1 MNTNSTT
8 RAVDDYERI
17 AHAITFI
24 EKNFR
29 RQPGLDEIAASVHL
43 SEHHFQRLFSRWV
56 GISPKR
62 FLQYLTKEYAK
73 KVMEKSRSL
82 LEVTFEAGLS
92 SPGRL
97 HELFVTC
104 EAMTPGEYKSEGQ
117 GLVIFYGFHPTPFGE
132 CLLAATARGICAL
145 YFVKKDRKQTLALLR
160 EKWRRAELQHDP
172 QKTQPYVARIFYP
185 SPKKKQPPL
194 HLLVSGTNFQ
204 IKVWEALLHI
214 PRGARVS
221 YADLAR
227 YLGAPQAARAVGN
240 AVAHNAITYLIPCH
254 RVVRKAGEL
263 GGYSGGA
270 TRKKVLLAWE
280 AAKAEERLD

>member
-1 MNTNSTT
+1 MNTIKTT
-8 RAVDDYERI
+8 RALEDYERI
-17 AHAITFI
+17 ADAITFI

-29 RQPGLDEIAASVHL
+29 RQPGLNEIAASVHL

-73 KVMEKSRSL
+73 KVMAQSSSL
-82 LEVTFEAGLS
+82 LDVTFESGLS

-104 EAMTPGEYKSEGQ
+104 EAMTPGEYKSAGE

-132 CLLAATARGICAL
+132 CLLATTERGICAL
-145 YFVKKDRKQTLALLR
+145 HFVKHERKQTLALVR
-160 EKWRRAELQHDP
+160 AKWRRAQFENEP
-172 QKTQPYVARIFYP
+172 AKTQPYIARIFYP
-185 SPKKKQPPL
+185 TPKMKQSPL
-194 HLLVSGTNFQ
+194 HVLVSGTNFQ
-204 IKVWEALLHI
+204 IKVWEALLNI

-254 RVVRKAGEL
+254 RVVRKAGAL
-263 GGYSGGA
+263 GEYSGGV

-280 AAKAEERLD
+280 AAKAEERLR

>member
-1 MNTNSTT
+1 MNTIKAT
-8 RAVDDYERI
+8 RALDDYERI
-17 AHAITFI
+17 ANAITFI

-29 RQPGLDEIAASVHL
+29 RQPELSEIAASVHL

-73 KVMEKSRSL
+73 KVMAQSSSL
-82 LEVTFEAGLS
+82 LDVTFESGLS

-104 EAMTPGEYKSEGQ
+104 EAMTPGEYKSAGE
-117 GLVIFYGFHPTPFGE
+117 GLVIYYGFHPTPFGE
-132 CLLAATARGICAL
+132 CLLATTERGICAL
-145 YFVKKDRKQTLALLR
+145 HFVKKDRKQTLALLR
-160 EKWRRAELQHDP
+160 AKWRRAQLQNAPD
-172 QKTQPYVARIFYP
+172 KTQPYITRIFYP
-185 SPKKKQPPL
+185 KPKTKQSSL
-194 HLLVSGTNFQ
+194 HVLISGTNFQ

-214 PRGARVS
+214 PPGARVS

-254 RVVRKAGEL
+254 RVVRKAGAL
-263 GGYSGGA
+263 GEYSGGA

-280 AAKAEERLD
+280 AARSAGDLD